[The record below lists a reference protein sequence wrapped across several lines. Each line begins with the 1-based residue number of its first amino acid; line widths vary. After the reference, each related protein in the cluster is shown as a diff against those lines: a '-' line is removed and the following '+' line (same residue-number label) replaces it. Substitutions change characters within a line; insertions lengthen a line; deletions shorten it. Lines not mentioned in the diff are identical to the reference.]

1 MNYIIDP
8 MWFYW
13 MNVLGGVKLCLA
25 IVGGITAAVFGLL
38 AIFGYTEGADEMCKH
53 SIVFALIG
61 LALAI
66 VSVFVPAKQ
75 TIIEMMIAKYATYD
89 NAEWTVDA
97 IKQAVDYIVQTIE
110 KIR

>member
-13 MNVLGGVKLCLA
+13 INVFEGVKLCLA
-25 IVGGITAAVFGLL
+25 IVGGTAAAIFGLL
-38 AIFGYTEGADEMCKH
+38 TIFGYTESDDEMCKH
-53 SIVFALIG
+53 SLVFTLIGFALV
-61 LALAI
+61 I
-66 VSVFVPAKQ
+66 VSVFVPTKQ